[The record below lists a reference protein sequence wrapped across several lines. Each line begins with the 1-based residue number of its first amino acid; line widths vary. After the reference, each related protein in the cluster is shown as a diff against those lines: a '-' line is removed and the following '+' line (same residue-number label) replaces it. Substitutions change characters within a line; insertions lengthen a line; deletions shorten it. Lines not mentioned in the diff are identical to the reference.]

1 MPLANIEMDSDI
13 FLKHI
18 GKLKRGNMKH
28 TKNKIIITALSSLL
42 ALFFLA
48 AYVYAET
55 VQRSNFTVGNL
66 SCTSCLA
73 TIEAEL
79 KRLQGTVGMDADL
92 RAGRVTVDHFSSLEY
107 EKIAKAIT
115 SLGYPA
121 AMEWTGTLPEQY
133 SNRFAAQSRYRSGC
147 SSGGCGTS
155 GGAGAGPTAWKAAP
169 ADGTISRTTMQV
181 SNLSCTSC
189 LTNIAAALSKFPDTY
204 GMNSYLSRGVVIVDH
219 ATAEKNDKIAAT
231 ISGLGYPARVLATN
245 ELPAQKAF
253 SASPGN
259 RSSNQ
264 VRRAGGGCNS
274 GGPCNATSASW
285 KKLYNRYVSKTESK

>member
-1 MPLANIEMDSDI
+1 
-13 FLKHI
+13 
-18 GKLKRGNMKH
+18 
-28 TKNKIIITALSSLL
+28 
-42 ALFFLA
+42 
-48 AYVYAET
+48 
-55 VQRSNFTVGNL
+55 
-66 SCTSCLA
+66 
-73 TIEAEL
+73 
-79 KRLQGTVGMDADL
+79 
-92 RAGRVTVDHFSSLEY
+92 
-107 EKIAKAIT
+107 
-115 SLGYPA
+115 
-121 AMEWTGTLPEQY
+121 MEWTATLPEQY
-133 SNRFAAQSRYRSGC
+133 TNKFAQQSRYRSGC
-147 SSGGCGTS
+147 SSGGCGVS
-155 GGAGAGPTAWKAAP
+155 GGSGPTAWKAAP
-169 ADGTISRTTMQV
+169 ADGTISRTTIQV